1 MFFKEV
7 QGMKRFITVL
17 TVFAVIGLM
26 AGNLFAQGEAA
37 AEFLLIAPGARAGG
51 IGEANVA
58 LANDAYATYWN
69 PAGLANLKGKE
80 FSGMH
85 ASWLPQFNLGDM
97 YYDFASYTQHFENL
111 GTFGLSAIY
120 LTLGEQEYRDENNNL
135 LGVFDSFQLALGL
148 SYGTRLTENLSV
160 GSTAKFIYLKLTN
173 ANVQVGAQSTDGT
186 GTSMALDLG
195 LLYNPNWFS
204 KRLTFGLNIQNLGP
218 KITFVDAAQADPIPS
233 NFKAG
238 VAYKAL
244 NSEFNELTFT
254 ADINKLLVKRNDD
267 GSSDPFY
274 KAIFTSWTDGGFDHQ
289 IKRSSIG
296 GGAEYWY
303 AGLFSLRAGYFYE
316 DIGKRR
322 FATFGAGIRYSMYQ
336 FDFGYISGEKDH
348 PLSETMRFSLSFIFG
363 SR

>member
-1 MFFKEV
+1 
-7 QGMKRFITVL
+7 MKRTL
-17 TVFAVIGLM
+17 TALVVFAVIGLM
-26 AGNLFAQGEAA
+26 TGNLFAQGEST

-51 IGEANVA
+51 LGEANVA

-69 PAGLANLKGKE
+69 PAGLGQLRGKE

-97 YYDFASYTQHFENL
+97 YYDFASYIQHFNGL

-120 LTLGEQEYRDENNNL
+120 LTLGEQEYRDENNNF
-135 LGVFDSFQLALGL
+135 LGTFDSFQLALGL
-148 SYGTRLTENLSV
+148 SYGTQISENLSV
-160 GSTAKFIYLKLTN
+160 GSSVKFIYLKLTDSN
-173 ANVQVGAQSTDGT
+173 ISVGAQSTDGT
-186 GTSMALDLG
+186 GTSVGVDLG

-218 KITFVDAAQADPIPS
+218 KVTFVDAAQADPIPS
-233 NFKAG
+233 NFKG
-238 VAYKAL
+238 GIAYKAL
-244 NSEFNELTFT
+244 DSEYNKLTFT
-254 ADINKLLVKRNDD
+254 ADVNKLLVKRNED
-267 GSSDPFY
+267 GTSDPFY
-274 KAIFTSWTDGGFDHQ
+274 KAIFSSWGDGGLDYQ
-289 IKRSSIG
+289 IKRASFS

-303 AGLFSLRAGYFYE
+303 ANLFSLRAGYFYE

-336 FDFGYISGEKDH
+336 FDFGYIAGEEDH